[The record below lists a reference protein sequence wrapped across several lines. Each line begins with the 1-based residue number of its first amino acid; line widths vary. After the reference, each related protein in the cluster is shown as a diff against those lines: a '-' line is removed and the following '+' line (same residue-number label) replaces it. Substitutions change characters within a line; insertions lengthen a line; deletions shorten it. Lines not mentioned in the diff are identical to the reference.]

1 MASLIKKLAGE
12 TVIYGI
18 SHMLSRI
25 LFFVA
30 LTPYLSY
37 KLNNDTSEYGV
48 YSLLY
53 SYSTILLTIFI
64 FRLDTALFRYGSK
77 GDINKVLGTAL
88 IPILAIV
95 GITLTVNFF
104 AAGNIASLIG
114 YPKSPHY
121 VRWFVYIICLDV
133 LANMIFAKLRLES
146 KPVRFMVYKL
156 FNVLLTLVLVVIFFD
171 ILPKYNPSLLEEL
184 NTSLGM
190 KLRVDYVFLANLI
203 ASAATLLIMFT
214 EYLSIRIHYDKP
226 LMKKM
231 LWYAAPLVVV
241 GIAGSINQTFSTPIQ
256 RYFLGEDVAAN
267 MADAGVYAMAAK
279 LAILLQLFTTAFN
292 YAAEPFF
299 FKNADRSDSTAVY
312 GKVALM
318 YTIVACLGTLAIVSY
333 LDIIVLMLGESY
345 RVGAPVVP
353 FLLFAYILLGLYYNV
368 SIWYKLKDKTHIGAV
383 ISILGMV
390 VTIAVSIS
398 ILPKVG
404 TIASAYAAVACYAF
418 MVIMGYFIGQK
429 YYPVEYPVSKI
440 LTIIGSTAILCYA
453 VGFLKSSISGLPYFG
468 AVTLLLLLVAGLMWV
483 KEVKP
488 ALK

>member
-1 MASLIKKLAGE
+1 
-12 TVIYGI
+12 
-18 SHMLSRI
+18 
-25 LFFVA
+25 
-30 LTPYLSY
+30 
-37 KLNNDTSEYGV
+37 
-48 YSLLY
+48 
-53 SYSTILLTIFI
+53 
-64 FRLDTALFRYGSK
+64 
-77 GDINKVLGTAL
+77 
-88 IPILAIV
+88 
-95 GITLTVNFF
+95 
-104 AAGNIASLIG
+104 
-114 YPKSPHY
+114 
-121 VRWFVYIICLDV
+121 
-133 LANMIFAKLRLES
+133 
-146 KPVRFMVYKL
+146 MVYKL
-156 FNVLLTLVLVVIFFD
+156 FNVLLTLALVVIFFD